1 MAAPQYG
8 ADHRRRRDELLADA
22 YGTLCPLCNLPMLRG
37 QELDLDHSS
46 PHALDPGSVGDRIVH
61 EVCPDGIHGNA
72 VAGGEL
78 RQTIS
83 RYAPSR
89 KWLPDAD

>member
-1 MAAPQYG
+1 VSKPQYG
-8 ADHRRRRDELLADA
+8 ADHRRRREELLPES
-22 YGTLCPLCNLPMLRG
+22 YGNPCPLCGLPMLRG
-37 QELDLDHSS
+37 QELDLDHST
-46 PHALDPGSVGDRIVH
+46 PYGVDPTSVGDRIVH

-78 RQTIS
+78 RVTLN

-89 KWLPDAD
+89 DW